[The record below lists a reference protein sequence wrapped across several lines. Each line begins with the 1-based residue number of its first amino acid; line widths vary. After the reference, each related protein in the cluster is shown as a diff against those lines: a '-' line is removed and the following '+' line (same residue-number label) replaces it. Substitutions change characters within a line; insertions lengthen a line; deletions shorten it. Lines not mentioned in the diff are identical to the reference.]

1 MEILSKSMA
10 DTVQPIEVLVQEL
23 LELRQ
28 NCTQSL
34 SDEIV
39 RRIHSVRSLCKEA
52 EAIDGNG
59 QINWRK
65 VSSNTNG
72 YHGSN
77 NRQSFHPGS
86 GSSARWRGSGQSSPN
101 SQSGSEKSVQK
112 YVSKFKNSDTPVEDK
127 ILNQVILNKL
137 NKFSNA
143 NYQEIKEFLEQILDS
158 NEKDFLHDFMLLVF
172 KKAASEPTF
181 CPLYARMISEL
192 SAKYDFLFLELNDL
206 YNKYI
211 NIFDAVVEENAQSY
225 EQFVQRN
232 REKIHRLGYSQFLGE
247 LTGHGVLNIEQ
258 IKELYMKILS
268 QLKVCAKEGESKQH
282 HVEEYVD
289 CLCRMTIPFKK
300 GNSEKLNNIRLELS
314 EFCEPI
320 MSEILANRSNLYS
333 GLTKKSSFAIMD
345 CIDIFR
351 GTTK

>member
-10 DTVQPIEVLVQEL
+10 DPAQPIEVLVQEL
-23 LELRQ
+23 FELRQ
-28 NCTQSL
+28 DCAQTL
-34 SDEIV
+34 PDDII
-39 RRIHSVRSLCKEA
+39 RRIHAVRSLCKDA
-52 EAIDGNG
+52 EALDGNG

-65 VSSNTNG
+65 VGGQHNFHSPN
-72 YHGSN
+72 HKGSN
-77 NRQSFHPGS
+77 FHG
-86 GSSARWRGSGQSSPN
+86 GAQGQMRWRGPPQSSQPPSN
-101 SQSGSEKSVQK
+101 QTEKTVTR
-112 YVSKFKNSDTPVEDK
+112 YVSKFKNSDSPVEDK

-143 NYQEIKEFLEQILDS
+143 NYEEIKEFLEQILDS

-192 SAKYDFLFLELNDL
+192 SVKYDFLLVELNDL

-211 NIFDAVVEENAQSY
+211 TIFDTVVEENATNY

-247 LTGHGVLNIEQ
+247 LTGQGVLNINQ
-258 IKELYMKILS
+258 LKELYIKIIT
-268 QLKVCAKEGESKQH
+268 QLKHCAKEGEAKQH

-289 CLCRMTIPFKK
+289 CLVRMTKPFEK
-300 GNSEKLNNIRLELS
+300 GNSEKLTTIRLEIGKS
-314 EFCEPI
+314 CEK
-320 MSEILANRSNLYS
+320 MMTEILSNRTSLYP

-351 GTTK
+351 GTAK